1 MLGIPIAVIT
11 SSAIELKICVITEG
25 IKKYKPII
33 KKKKKKHEKIVLL
46 TKTKLNSTEGVIS
59 KALIDSNITHDEFV
73 LIDNMLKEYDEMK
86 EETKTF
92 NRSSDLAASQLNEDF
107 ALFIKI
113 LKICRKKYRKWKSR
127 SCEEEKRTKN
137 AHSKCAVGDII

>member
-1 MLGIPIAVIT
+1 MLGIPIAIIMSSVIG
-11 SSAIELKICVITEG
+11 LKICVITEG
-25 IKKYKPII
+25 IKKYNPII
-33 KKKKKKHEKIVLL
+33 KKKKKKHDKIVLL
-46 TKTKLNSTEGVIS
+46 TKTKLNSTEDVIS

-92 NRSSDLAASQLNEDF
+92 NRSSDLAARQLNEDF

-113 LKICRKKYRKWKSR
+113 LKICRKKIQKVKIQ
-127 SCEEEKRTKN
+127 KL
-137 AHSKCAVGDII
+137 

>member
-1 MLGIPIAVIT
+1 MSSVIG
-11 SSAIELKICVITEG
+11 LKICVITEG
-25 IKKYKPII
+25 IKKYNPII
-33 KKKKKKHEKIVLL
+33 KKKKKKHDKIVLL
-46 TKTKLNSTEGVIS
+46 TKTKLNSTEDVIS

-92 NRSSDLAASQLNEDF
+92 NRSSDLAARQLNEDF

-113 LKICRKKYRKWKSR
+113 LKICRKKIQKVKIQ
-127 SCEEEKRTKN
+127 KL
-137 AHSKCAVGDII
+137 

>member
-1 MLGIPIAVIT
+1 MLGIPIAIIISSVIG
-11 SSAIELKICVITEG
+11 LKICVITEG
-25 IKKYKPII
+25 IKKYNPII
-33 KKKKKKHEKIVLL
+33 KKKKKKHDKIVLL
-46 TKTKLNSTEGVIS
+46 TKTKLNSTEDVIS

-92 NRSSDLAASQLNEDF
+92 NRSSDLAARQLNEDF

-113 LKICRKKYRKWKSR
+113 LKICRKKIQKVKIQ
-127 SCEEEKRTKN
+127 KL
-137 AHSKCAVGDII
+137 